1 MTRWLNCRFSQHS
14 LAVIA
19 SVWLIPCA
27 VFVSGS
33 PASAAAPVIGDPA
46 PDFTAT
52 DSHGQTQSLSSHKGS
67 VVVLEWTNHECPYTA
82 KHYEA
87 GAMQALQ
94 RDATQRGI
102 VWLSVISS
110 APGRQGY
117 VTPKQA
123 NDLTES
129 RDASPTAVILD
140 PSGVIGRQYDA
151 TATPH
156 MYVIDASGRLVY
168 MGAIDDDPS
177 ARGNPDDASNYVRA
191 AIDDVLAGRPV
202 ATSKT
207 RAYGCSIKYGS

>member
-1 MTRWLNCRFSQHS
+1 MTRSLNCRFSRDA
-14 LAVIA
+14 LAGIA
-19 SVWLIPCA
+19 SVWLLAGA
-27 VFVSGS
+27 VFASGS
-33 PASAAAPVIGDPA
+33 PAGAVAPVIGDPA

-52 DSHGQTQSLSSHKGS
+52 DSHGQTHSLSSHKGS
-67 VVVLEWTNHECPYTA
+67 IVVLEWTNHECPYTA

-94 RDATQRGI
+94 RDAAQQGV

-117 VTPKQA
+117 VTPEQA

-129 RDASPTAVILD
+129 RGALPSAVILD
-140 PSGVIGRQYDA
+140 PSGAVGRLYDA
-151 TATPH
+151 KATPH
-156 MYVIDASGRLVY
+156 MYVIDASGKLIY

-191 AIDDVLAGRPV
+191 AMNDLLAGRPV

-207 RAYGCSIKYGS
+207 RAYGCSIKYGY